1 MWVQVDPTH
10 AGEKSWINPDSI
22 MRCDVNQE
30 PTPPWAIL
38 TLQDGTECTVS
49 EPRAMKILAKLLGT
63 ELPKNPEAGEGYI
76 MF

>member
-10 AGEKSWINPDSI
+10 AGEKSWINPDI
-22 MRCDVNQE
+22 IQRCDVNQE
-30 PTPPWAIL
+30 PTPPWAIITL
-38 TLQDGTECTVS
+38 TDGTECTVS

-63 ELPKNPEAGEGYI
+63 ELPKNPDAGEGYI